1 MGKFGTQAL
10 QRFWPD
16 DMVKRRLMNRSKKI
30 FLAVFR
36 MALFIGL
43 IYVIIYPMLY
53 MLSTTFR
60 TDADILDPSVVW
72 IPKHFTLT
80 NLQQAFVS
88 MKYLN
93 SLWNT
98 VSIMMVSALLQVGV
112 TAVVGYG
119 FARFK
124 FRFKK
129 LLFALVLFTIVV
141 PAQTTII
148 PVFVGFS
155 NFDVLGIVKL
165 INALT
170 GADIILRLT
179 NTPLVMYLPALFG
192 MGIRSGLFI
201 YIFRQFFR
209 NMPKELEEAAMI
221 DGCGPF
227 RSFIRVMVPNAGS
240 VFLTATILSMV
251 WYWNDYY
258 LSTML
263 MDKVMTITVAL
274 SRLQEALWNFVSANE
289 MQLMLIRMQAGCLL
303 AILPPLIA
311 YFFVQNKFTESVERS
326 GIVG

>member
-1 MGKFGTQAL
+1 
-10 QRFWPD
+10 
-16 DMVKRRLMNRSKKI
+16 
-30 FLAVFR
+30 

-43 IYVIIYPMLY
+43 IYVILYPILY

-60 TDADILDPSVVW
+60 TDADSLDPSVVW
-72 IPKHFTLT
+72 IPKHVTLN
-80 NLQQAFVS
+80 NLRQAFVS

-98 VSIMMVSALLQVGV
+98 VSVMLVSALLQVGV

-155 NFDVLGIVKL
+155 NFDVLGIVRL

-209 NMPKELEEAAMI
+209 NMPKELGGGRHDRRLRAVSILYPGHGAQRGVGVSHGDHPVHGVVLERLLPVHHA
-221 DGCGPF
+221 DG
-227 RSFIRVMVPNAGS
+227 
-240 VFLTATILSMV
+240 
-251 WYWNDYY
+251 
-258 LSTML
+258 
-263 MDKVMTITVAL
+263 
-274 SRLQEALWNFVSANE
+274 
-289 MQLMLIRMQAGCLL
+289 
-303 AILPPLIA
+303 
-311 YFFVQNKFTESVERS
+311 
-326 GIVG
+326 

>member
-1 MGKFGTQAL
+1 MAKFSAQTL
-10 QRFWPD
+10 
-16 DMVKRRLMNRSKKI
+16 RRLGSDDLARRRLLNRSKKI
-30 FLAVFR
+30 FLSVFR

-43 IYVIIYPMLY
+43 IYVILYPILY

-60 TDADILDPSVVW
+60 TDADSLDPSVVW
-72 IPKHFTLT
+72 IPKHVTLN
-80 NLQQAFVS
+80 NLRQAFVS

-98 VSIMMVSALLQVGV
+98 VSVMLVSALLQVGV

-155 NFDVLGIVKL
+155 NFDVLGIVRL

-274 SRLQEALWNFVSANE
+274 SRLQEALWNFVSANDL
-289 MQLMLIRMQAGCLL
+289 QLMLIRMQAGCLL

-311 YFFVQNKFTESVERS
+311 YFLVQNKFTESVERS

>member
-1 MGKFGTQAL
+1 MAKFSAQTL
-10 QRFWPD
+10 
-16 DMVKRRLMNRSKKI
+16 RRLGSDDLARRRLLNRSKKI
-30 FLAVFR
+30 FLSVFR

-43 IYVIIYPMLY
+43 IYVILYPILY

-60 TDADILDPSVVW
+60 TDADSLDPSVVW
-72 IPKHFTLT
+72 IPKHVTLN
-80 NLQQAFVS
+80 NLRQAFVS

-98 VSIMMVSALLQVGV
+98 VSVMLVSALLQVGV

-119 FARFK
+119 
-124 FRFKK
+124 
-129 LLFALVLFTIVV
+129 FTIVV

-155 NFDVLGIVKL
+155 NFDVLGIVRL

-274 SRLQEALWNFVSANE
+274 SRLQEALWNFVSANDL
-289 MQLMLIRMQAGCLL
+289 QLMLIRMQAGCLL

-311 YFFVQNKFTESVERS
+311 YFLVQNKFTESVERS

>member
-1 MGKFGTQAL
+1 MLKIKRAEISGLL
-10 QRFWPD
+10 QNELL
-16 DMVKRRLMNRSKKI
+16 RRRWSGRLKKWG
-30 FLAVFR
+30 LSLFR
-36 MALFIGL
+36 TALFIGL
-43 IYVIIYPMLY
+43 IYVILYPILY
-53 MLSTTFR
+53 MISTTFR

-80 NLQQAFVS
+80 NIQQAFVS
-88 MKYLN
+88 MQYLS

-98 VSIMMVSALLQVGV
+98 IYIMMVSALLQVGV

-119 FARFK
+119 FARFR

-148 PVFVGFS
+148 PVFINFS
-155 NFDVLGIVKL
+155 HFDVLGIVKL
-165 INALT
+165 ISALSGT
-170 GADIILRLT
+170 DINLRLT
-179 NTPLVMYLPALFG
+179 NTPFVMYLPALFG

-221 DGCGPF
+221 DGCGAWRTF
-227 RSFIRVMVPNAGS
+227 VRVMIPNAGS
-240 VFLTATILSMV
+240 VFLTATIFSMV

-258 LSTML
+258 LSSML
-263 MDKVMTITVAL
+263 MDQVMTITVAL
-274 SRLQEALWNFVSANE
+274 SRLQEAIWNFVSASDL
-289 MQLMLIRMQAGCLL
+289 QLVMIRMQAGCLL
-303 AILPPLIA
+303 AILPPLLA
-311 YFFVQNKFTESVERS
+311 YIFVQNKFTQSVERS